1 MKKSLFALA
10 AVTAFAGAAQAQSS
24 VTVYGIVDVGYVG
37 GNERLAGPNALN
49 NGNTV
54 NKQNTNSFGASAQ
67 STSRIGFRGREDL
80 GGGRAAFFTLETAI
94 LPNQTNPNS
103 GTSDSIFGAAR
114 SAFVG
119 VSQKGYGQVAIG
131 LQNTV
136 VTDAISPTIT
146 GQFNNIVGSLLF
158 PGQTTS
164 STSAQ
169 TGVNSLQGAGLTTN
183 SANGSTNAFTFRT
196 SNTLK
201 VTTERF
207 AGIQAS
213 AMAVMQDT
221 TQTQGPV
228 AAGNVG
234 YTGGKNNNNG
244 WGLGLNYTFKKFTGT
259 AAYQSL
265 KAVDP
270 YTATPANAALGTA
283 NSAALGAPA
292 VYSAGNGT
300 AGVNVQDNQAY
311 VGATYDFGILKAY
324 AGWID
329 RKVTSQINS
338 NVYAKRT
345 AQEIGVRGNFTPK
358 IEAYASVA
366 NGRITTFGSN
376 EPTANLTAWQIGSN
390 YILSKRTNLYAIYG
404 QSGTSNASNSVSGPT
419 AGANQS
425 YNSNNYAVGVRHTF

>member
-24 VTVYGIVDVGYVG
+24 VTVYGIIDVGYVG
-37 GNERLAGPNALN
+37 GNERLAGPSV
-49 NGNTV
+49 NGQAV
-54 NKQNTNSFGASAQ
+54 NQQVTNSFGASAQ

-80 GGGRAAFFTLETAI
+80 GGGTAAFFTLETAI
-94 LPNQTNPNS
+94 LPNQTNANS

-119 VSQKGYGQVAIG
+119 MSKKGIGQAAIG

-169 TGVNSLQGAGLTTN
+169 TGVNSLQAASNLTNN

-201 VTTERF
+201 LTSDRF
-207 AGIQAS
+207 AGIQAT
-213 AMAVMQDT
+213 AMWVMQDT
-221 TQTQGPV
+221 NQTQG
-228 AAGNVG
+228 GQTGSNLG

-244 WGLGLNYTFKKFTGT
+244 WGLGLNYTFKKFTAT
-259 AAYQSL
+259 AAYQAL

-270 YTATPANAALGTA
+270 YSATAAQVAVGTATPATA
-283 NSAALGAPA
+283 I
-292 VYSAGNGT
+292 YSSSNGT
-300 AGVNVQDNQAY
+300 AGTNVQDNQAY

-329 RKVTSQINS
+329 RKVTSQVNG

-345 AQEIGVRGNFTPK
+345 AQEIGVRGNWTPK
-358 IEAYASVA
+358 IESWASVG
-366 NGRITTFGSN
+366 NGRITAFGSN
-376 EPTANLTAWQIGSN
+376 EPTANITGWQVGSN

-404 QSGTSNASNSVSGPT
+404 QTGTSNASNSVAGPT
-419 AGANQS
+419 VGANQS
-425 YNSNNYAVGVRHTF
+425 YNSNNYALGVRHTF